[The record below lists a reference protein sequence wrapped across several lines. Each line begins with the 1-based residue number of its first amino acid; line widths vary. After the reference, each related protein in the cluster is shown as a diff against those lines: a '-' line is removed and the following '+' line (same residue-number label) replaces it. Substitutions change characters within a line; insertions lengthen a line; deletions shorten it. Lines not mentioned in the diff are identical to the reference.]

1 MNVLRMIETFHEHKI
16 KEQDM
21 TNQENPFPQMSNEQ
35 PLAPNPSVSQEEF
48 HLDEEQLEAVAG
60 GMDCFG
66 CWSKTPENAIRTQDG
81 KVAGSYDEAMREWEK
96 AHPTPEARQAATWY
110 PQGVLTKVGRNRKDG
125 TYSPGKEMWVK
136 GPVGPVQS

>member
-21 TNQENPFPQMSNEQ
+21 TNQENPFPQ
-35 PLAPNPSVSQEEF
+35 
-48 HLDEEQLEAVAG
+48 
-60 GMDCFG
+60 
-66 CWSKTPENAIRTQDG
+66 
-81 KVAGSYDEAMREWEK
+81 
-96 AHPTPEARQAATWY
+96 
-110 PQGVLTKVGRNRKDG
+110 GVLTKVGRYRKDG